1 MNEYEYKTA
10 VAAGAVCSVTGKP
23 CRCRDSGGCRAHRT
37 SVDSLPNEVVQRLKV
52 LHLHLEIT
60 RQDTLDI
67 TGYDERTRIWPQPEV
82 RDIRRKLD
90 AIMRTIE
97 EILET

>member
-23 CRCRDSGGCRAHRT
+23 CRCRDSSGCRAHRT
-37 SVDSLPNEVVQRLKV
+37 SVDSLPNELVQRLKV
-52 LHLHLEIT
+52 LHLHLEIP

-67 TGYDERTRIWPQPEV
+67 ELYDNRTRVWPLPEV

-90 AIMRTIE
+90 EMMRSIE
-97 EILET
+97 EILEK